1 MDMNIKKNQVP
12 QYILDDAYRRRQYC
26 KIVCTQP
33 RRIAAISI
41 AKRVCNE
48 RNWQEGTV
56 VGYKVG
62 LHSNVSDYTRLL
74 YCTTG
79 VLLQK
84 LIGEKTLNPYTHIIV
99 DEVHERD
106 QEMDF
111 LLIVLR
117 RLLLTNSR
125 HVKVILMS
133 ATMDTSEF
141 SNYFKIRNN
150 PAPVVRADLRR
161 LFQVKEFYLN
171 DLDDLNNH
179 KVQVAL
185 AEPGISTEMLH
196 LALKLIVII
205 DNIEKQEAS
214 LNPDINDRT
223 SKTSIL
229 IFLPGI
235 NEIEQMLRKIQLL
248 CQAERDKV
256 KLCCIRLHSVVSPE
270 EQVRVFHRPPPGYRK
285 VILATNIAESS
296 ITVPDVKYVIDFCLT
311 KILVTDSATNFT
323 TLQLNWASKANC
335 RQRAGRAGRVM
346 NGRVYR
352 LVPRTFY
359 LNYLEEFSVPEMLRC
374 PLETVCLKAKLLN
387 MGSPPTVLS
396 LAMNPPNLNDIKNTI
411 VTLKEIGA
419 LYKYMDGEYV
429 ADDGDLTFIGRLM
442 AHLPLDVRLSR
453 LIVFGY
459 MFNCLEESIIMAAGL
474 SVRSIFKSG
483 QYRHIGELKAYI
495 QKLKWADGSGSDLI
509 AIVYAYKEWL
519 TFDPEDDE
527 GQHAWANRK
536 YINIRSI
543 REMHLLVEELKQ
555 RLKPLGIKIPR
566 NNRQHNDGDWEK
578 SIILKII
585 IAGAFYPNYF
595 VYTKLQHPD
604 KERADFHILCGQN
617 PKRTVYFTNFDT
629 RHIGQLY
636 ARSIKELFKPADI
649 NPKNIEVSFQAN
661 CERVLVIFKDDP
673 DADDSSDKIK
683 TPGSVC
689 AEVYKAIK
697 MRSLNLP
704 NAIDVMEPR
713 AGVKYAEDHG
723 LGSMYDG
730 AWRPTKRLLVNAE
743 LVVLPSV
750 FQRNIS
756 GLITHIETCSKFYFQ
771 PLSETERINE
781 IQDMLDEA
789 NKHENC
795 RFPHPGAVAKGMIL
809 AAPFE
814 GKYHRAKV
822 LKVIIQNRHQV
833 EVKVF
838 FIDYGNVS
846 MVDFKDLRYL
856 SETCKYLADIPPR
869 LFECRLALVE
879 PSTLKSSSGKWT
891 DEAMEYMQSHADS
904 GIVEIEIFSVVDGI
918 SNVLLKKDGSTINHI
933 LVEKGLARSAD
944 ESFMSKSDHDLRM
957 RKQSVANRFL
967 ENDHSRQNEEYL
979 RSIRP
984 EIDMDTEPP
993 PRELCRNVI
1002 RLRGP
1007 FSPLE
1012 INIYSAI
1019 RIGTWKSVQI
1029 DRESVNY
1036 DNIDSDP
1043 FDMYERLIV
1052 ASDINETSKG
1062 DSLLARSTTRMPNI
1076 HGFGALMTMLFCPA
1090 MQIKC
1095 NKMRTKYV
1103 ALLAGL
1109 GHDENTYE
1117 PLYAEHDI
1125 VLNLDVDILPDDI
1138 ELINQIRSMM
1148 DKILY
1153 IEPEQNELG
1162 KHPKEMHEISTTIRN
1177 LILRLLSKQRKYI
1190 ELHIDVNDN
1199 KWETFDANEIITPTS
1214 EKLSRSIFPA
1224 HSYLRLYDEKFEHI
1238 HTLNMHCQ
1246 ELHRLRQFD
1255 GTIEPTTCRL
1265 CSVPLDN
1272 IVQLRI
1278 HLLSQM
1284 HRDREQHIH
1293 FSPITN

>member
-1 MDMNIKKNQVP
+1 MLGVVP
-12 QYILDDAYRRRQYC
+12 QYILDDAYRRREYC
-26 KIVCTQP
+26 KIICTQP

-48 RNWQEGTV
+48 RNWQDGTV

-62 LHSNVSDYTRLL
+62 LHASVSDYTRLL

-84 LIGEKTLNPYTHIIV
+84 LIREKTLTPYTHIIL

-111 LLIVLR
+111 LLIVVR
-117 RLLLTNSR
+117 RLLITNSK

-133 ATMDTSEF
+133 ATMDTTEF
-141 SNYFKIRNN
+141 SNYFTIRRN
-150 PAPVVRADLRR
+150 PAPVVRADTRR
-161 LFQVKEFYLN
+161 LFQVREFYLN
-171 DLDDLNNH
+171 DLDDLNTH
-179 KVQVAL
+179 KVQVEL
-185 AEPGISTEMLH
+185 AEPGISTEMFH

-214 LNPDINDRT
+214 LNPDVNETT

-235 NEIEQMLRKIQLL
+235 NEIEQMLRKIRLL

-270 EQVRVFHRPPPGYRK
+270 EQVRAFHRPPPGYRK

-311 KILVTDSATNFT
+311 KILVTDSSTNFT
-323 TLQLNWASKANC
+323 TLQLHWASKANC

-359 LNYLEEFSVPEMLRC
+359 QNYLDDFSVPEMLRC
-374 PLETVCLKAKLLN
+374 PLEMVVLKAKLLN
-387 MGSPPTVLS
+387 MGSPPTVLN
-396 LAMNPPNLNDIKNTI
+396 LAMNPPNLNDVQNTI

-419 LYKYMDGEYV
+419 LYKYIDGEY
-429 ADDGDLTFIGRLM
+429 ASDDGELSFIGRLM
-442 AHLPLDVRLSR
+442 AHMPLDVKLSR

-459 MFNCLEESIIMAAGL
+459 IFGLLEETIIIAAGL
-474 SVRSIFKSG
+474 SVRSIFKPG
-483 QYRHIGELKAYI
+483 QFKQIGELKAYI
-495 QKLKWADGSGSDLI
+495 QRLKWSDGSGSDLI
-509 AIVYAYKEWL
+509 AILNAYKEWL
-519 TFDPEDDE
+519 TIDPENDDD
-527 GQHAWANRK
+527 QYAWANRK
-536 YINIRSI
+536 YINLRSI
-543 REMHLLVEELKQ
+543 REMHLLVVELKQ
-555 RLKPLGIKIPR
+555 RLKSFGIKLRSRER
-566 NNRQHNDGDWEK
+566 NPPVVEDWEK
-578 SIILKII
+578 SIMLKVI

-595 VYTKLQHPD
+595 VYTKLQHPE
-604 KERADFHILCGQN
+604 KERDDFHVLCGQN
-617 PKRTVYFTNFDT
+617 PNRTVYFTNFDT

-636 ARSIKELFKPADI
+636 ARSIKELLKVVDI
-649 NPKNIEVSFQAN
+649 NPKNVDVSFQAN
-661 CERVLVIFKDDP
+661 CERVLVIFKDNPHGDDNP
-673 DADDSSDKIK
+673 DAEAIK

-689 AEVYKAIK
+689 AEVYKAVK
-697 MRSLNLP
+697 MRCLNLP
-704 NAIDVMEPR
+704 NAINVMDPR

-723 LGSMYDG
+723 LGTMCDG
-730 AWRPTKRLLVNAE
+730 VWKPTKRLLINAE

-750 FQRNIS
+750 FQKDIS
-756 GLITHIETCSKFYFQ
+756 GYITHIETCSKFYFQ
-771 PLSETERINE
+771 PLSEAERINE
-781 IQDMLDEA
+781 IQEMLDEA

-795 RFPHPGAVAKGMIL
+795 RFPHPGAVAKGIIL
-809 AAPFE
+809 AAPFD

-822 LKVIIQNRHQV
+822 IKVINQTRHHA
-833 EVKVF
+833 EFKVF
-838 FIDYGNVS
+838 FIDYGNTSIVN
-846 MVDFKDLRYL
+846 FKELRYL
-856 SETCKYLADIPPR
+856 SETCKYLSDIPPR

-879 PSTLKSSSGKWT
+879 PSTLKSPNGKWT
-891 DEAMEYMQSHADS
+891 DEAMEYMQTHADS
-904 GIVEIEIFSVVDGI
+904 GVVEIEIFSVVDGI
-918 SNVLLKKDGSTINHI
+918 SNILIKKDGSTLNHI

-944 ESFMSKSDHDLRM
+944 ESYMSKTDHDFRI
-957 RKQSVANRFL
+957 RKQSVANRFM
-967 ENDHSRQNEEYL
+967 EDDHSRQNEEYL

-993 PRELCRNVI
+993 PRELCKNVM

-1007 FSPLE
+1007 FTPLD

-1019 RIGTWKSVQI
+1019 RVGTWKTVQI
-1029 DRESVNY
+1029 DRDSVNNV
-1036 DNIDSDP
+1036 NIDSDP

-1052 ASDINETSKG
+1052 ASEINETHKG

-1076 HGFGALMTMLFCPA
+1076 HGFGALMTMLFCPT

-1095 NKMRTKYV
+1095 NKTRTKYV

-1109 GHDENTYE
+1109 GYDEKTHQ
-1117 PLYAEHDI
+1117 PLYSEHDI

-1138 ELINQIRSMM
+1138 ELINQIRSSM
-1148 DKILY
+1148 DEILY
-1153 IEPEQNELG
+1153 AEPDEDQPNI
-1162 KHPKEMHEISTTIRN
+1162 HPKDKQEMTTNIRN
-1177 LILRLLSKQRKYI
+1177 LILRLLAKQRKYI

-1199 KWETFDANEIITPTS
+1199 KWEKFDVNEVINPTNRP
-1214 EKLSRSIFPA
+1214 EKRSIFPC
-1224 HSYLRLYDEKFEHI
+1224 HSYLHLYDEKFERT
-1238 HTLNMHCQ
+1238 HTLTMQCQ
-1246 ELHRLRQFD
+1246 ELHRLKQFD

-1265 CSVPLDN
+1265 CDLPLDN

-1293 FSPITN
+1293 FKPNTN